1 MKLRIKNTNMWV
13 EATGF
18 TDVDEH
24 TMVCVLDNGDIAH
37 IDINELTDL
46 TIKQSAIEFMWS
58 VFAKDGNR
66 INQVKFIFSAVALG
80 FIIGVLII

>member
-46 TIKQSAIEFMWS
+46 TIRQSFEEFMWS
-58 VFAKDGNR
+58 VFAKNGDR
-66 INQVKFIFSAVALG
+66 KNQVKFIVSAVMAG
-80 FIIGVLII
+80 FIIGVLIL

>member
-1 MKLRIKNTNMWV
+1 MKLRIKNTNIWV

-18 TDVDEH
+18 TNVDEH

-37 IDINELTDL
+37 IDINELTEF
-46 TIKQSAIEFMWS
+46 TIKQSIEEFMWS
-58 VFAKDGNR
+58 VFAKNGSR
-66 INQVKFIFSAVALG
+66 KNQVKFILSAIALG

>member
-18 TDVDEH
+18 TDIDEH

-37 IDINELTDL
+37 IDINELTNL
-46 TIKQSAIEFMWS
+46 TIKESATEFIWS
-58 VFAKDGNR
+58 VFAKNGNR
-66 INQVKFIFSAVALG
+66 KNQVKFILSAVLAG
-80 FIIGVLII
+80 FIIGGIIL

>member
-1 MKLRIKNTNMWV
+1 MKLRIKNTNMCV

-37 IDINELTDL
+37 IAINELTNL
-46 TIKQSAIEFMWS
+46 TIKESVTEFVWS
-58 VFAKDGNR
+58 VFAKNGSR
-66 INQVKFIFSAVALG
+66 KNQVKFILSAIAIG